1 MRAPEFWTG
10 KTPAAKFYAAML
22 APIASVYGISVG
34 WRAARSRPYRPRAQV
49 LCTGNLTA
57 GGTGKTPAA
66 IAIAGRLAHL
76 GKVVFLTR
84 GYGGRLSGPVV
95 VDSKQHSAADT
106 GDEALLLARHAPTI
120 VARNR
125 AAGAQ
130 MADKL
135 GADFIVMDDGF
146 QNFQIAKDM
155 AIIVVDAETGFG
167 NGKVIPA
174 GPLRESVPEGLAR
187 ADAIILAGDG
197 APAMPPFPRP
207 ILRAKLVPES
217 PELFRGRKV
226 LAFAGI
232 GRPQKFFDMLVHYGA
247 ELAGSAA
254 FPDHHPYSAGELDA
268 LVTRAQSANALLV
281 TTEKDYVR
289 ISPDF
294 RHGITAIPVRMQF
307 DGSSQLDF
315 VLDCFVRGLSHA
327 Q

>member
-1 MRAPEFWTG
+1 MRAPDFWTG
-10 KTPAAKFYAAML
+10 KTPAARFCAAML
-22 APIASVYGISVG
+22 TPFGAVYGRSVG
-34 WRAARSRPYRPRAQV
+34 WRAARTRSYRPRAEV
-49 LCTGNLTA
+49 LCIGNLTA

-66 IAIAGRLAHL
+66 IAIADRLAHR

-95 VDSKQHSAADT
+95 ADVTLHSAADI
-106 GDEALLLARHAPTI
+106 GDEALLLARHATAI

-130 MADKL
+130 FADRL

-155 AIIVVDAETGFG
+155 AIVVVDAEIGFG

-174 GPLRESVPEGLAR
+174 GPLREPVHSGLKR

-197 APAMPPFPRP
+197 SPEMPPFPRP
-207 ILRAKLVPES
+207 ILRAKLIPES
-217 PELFRGRKV
+217 PELFRGKKV

-232 GRPQKFFDMLVHYGA
+232 GRPQKFFEMLAHHDA
-247 ELAGSAA
+247 KLAGSTA
-254 FPDHHPYSAGELDA
+254 FPDHHPYSAGELEA
-268 LVTRAQSANALLV
+268 LVMRAQSANALLV

-289 ISPDF
+289 ISPNL
-294 RHGITAIPVRMQF
+294 RHGILPVPVRIQF
-307 DGSSQLDF
+307 DDAARLDSL
-315 VLDCFVRGLSHA
+315 LDRFGLSLIHA
-327 Q
+327 G